1 MNEHWQLL
9 IIVLAVM
16 AACDGLSL
24 FANRFI
30 VSRAIAAQKD
40 QYREQLITA
49 AKTCTDLAGQLKDQ
63 QAVEKQIAELNGRMN
78 NYQSVERQLL
88 ELRADLPVSYV
99 RKEDFIRHEVAIN
112 AKLDRIYE
120 VLSKHNPGGC

>member
-1 MNEHWQLL
+1 MDNWSLFLVL
-9 IIVLAVM
+9 IGIM
-16 AACDGLSL
+16 AAFDGLSL

-30 VSRAIAAQKD
+30 VTKTINSQKD
-40 QYREQLITA
+40 RYQDQLEQA
-49 AKTCTDLAGQLKDQ
+49 AKQCT
-63 QAVEKQIAELNGRMN
+63 ELTVQVR

-88 ELRADLPVSYV
+88 ELKADLPISYV

-120 VLSKHNPGGC
+120 VLSNQNKGGC